1 MLDDGS
7 SCQCKMNSWESPTSA
22 PSAKKPEFSVLFD
35 QFSTG
40 FLSFLCRMDPTN
52 EFKHH
57 CNADFRHG
65 TVVYFQKSPLWHV
78 WLVPGHCSA
87 PGRTSRYM
95 RENGNPMKLVYSKY
109 KVLHRLWLKMWK
121 SCIVPIITSKISY
134 LRCELRICAMI
145 VSHYVL
151 CAVVWQSRS
160 LPRILC
166 SCHVYNLCMVQC
178 ENSLEIFLFGKSG
191 VP

>member
-7 SCQCKMNSWESPTSA
+7 SCQCKMNSWESPTLAS
-22 PSAKKPEFSVLFD
+22 SAKKPEFLVLFG

-65 TVVYFQKSPLWHV
+65 TVVYFQKSPLWYV

-121 SCIVPIITSKISY
+121 SCIVPIITSNISY
-134 LRCELRICAMI
+134 LKCELRICVMTMCLIMYFVQWCHSQEACLE
-145 VSHYVL
+145 SYVVFM
-151 CAVVWQSRS
+151 CTICVW
-160 LPRILC
+160 C
-166 SCHVYNLCMVQC
+166 NV
-178 ENSLEIFLFGKSG
+178 KTA
-191 VP
+191 